1 MVSKGDEKMKIT
13 GYKVF
18 SWVNVLLMLLILLVT
33 AYPVY
38 YIVVASFSSPQELS
52 RHSGILWSV
61 LKPFTTSAYKMVFRH
76 ALIFSGFKNT
86 LFILVVGLVV
96 NMVLTILGAYF
107 LSVEGPMLKTP
118 ITFMIIFTMYFSGGM
133 IPGYLNV
140 QSLGLLNTRW
150 SLILVGAISTTN
162 LIIMKSAFQS
172 IPSSLTEAAR
182 LDGASYLQI
191 LLKIMIPLS
200 KATLAV
206 LVLYYGVSH
215 WNSWFSASIYIRDT
229 ELYPLQLVMRNILA
243 LQDQSMSGI
252 MSDVSGDEAA
262 MVAELIKYALIVVG
276 TAPILVLYPFLQKHF
291 VKGVMVGAIKG

>member
-38 YIVVASFSSPQELS
+38 YIVVASFSNPQELS

-76 ALIFSGFKNT
+76 ALIFSGLKNT

-150 SLILVGAISTTN
+150 PLILVGAISTTN